1 MMQDVMKISDE
12 VHTALAERRGIVALE
27 STIISHGL
35 PYPDNLAT
43 AYALEN
49 IVRAEG
55 AVPATIAVVDGQ
67 ICVGLTSHELERIS
81 DPATPVLKLSE
92 RDLPVAVAH
101 RAMGA
106 TTVAATLKCAHGAR
120 IEVFATGGIGGVH
133 RGAEVSFDV
142 SADLSAL
149 ARTPLAVVSAGAK
162 AILDL
167 PKTVEM
173 LESLGV
179 LVVGYQTDEF
189 PGFYYAKTGIRLTEH
204 TDSVAALA
212 AILQAHKNLGQTAGV
227 LIVQPVPKAFAL
239 DQQDVERSI
248 QEALCKAADRGV
260 TAKDVTPFLLKHIN
274 TQAGSKTVEANV
286 ALVKNNARLAG
297 SLAVRLTLDR
307 QKNAEEKQH

>member
-1 MMQDVMKISDE
+1 MQDVMKISDE
-12 VHTALAERRGIVALE
+12 VCTALAERRGIVALE

-43 AYALEN
+43 AHALEN
-49 IVRAEG
+49 VVRAEG
-55 AVPATIAVVDGQ
+55 AVPATIAVIDGQ

-81 DPATPVLKLSE
+81 DPTTPVLKLSE

-106 TTVAATLKCAHGAR
+106 TTVAATLKCAHRAEL
-120 IEVFATGGIGGVH
+120 EVFATGGIGGVH
-133 RGAEVSFDV
+133 RGAELSFDV
-142 SADLSAL
+142 SADLMAL
-149 ARTPLAVVSAGAK
+149 AKTPLAVVSAGAK

-167 PKTVEM
+167 SKTVEM

-189 PGFYYAKTGIRLTEH
+189 PGFYYAKTGIALSEH

-212 AILQAHKNLGQTAGV
+212 AILAAHKTLGQTAGV

-239 DQQDVERSI
+239 DQPSVERSI
-248 QEALCKAADRGV
+248 QDALCKAAEQGI
-260 TAKDVTPFLLKHIN
+260 TAKEVTPFLLKHMN
-274 TQAGSKTVEANV
+274 TQSGSKSVETNV
-286 ALVKNNARLAG
+286 ALVKNNASLAAR
-297 SLAVRLTLDR
+297 LAVRLLLDR
-307 QKNAEEKQH
+307 HKTAEAMQH